1 MGMVRTSV
9 EQGRDETTIELK
21 RDSCD
26 GTEKHW
32 SEGDLEQQI
41 GSERRLVISIVSP
54 VGGARPV
61 PTMRTRSSLAS
72 ALARSASSS
81 RRKSHSQLGFPPV
94 ASLPLSHSRA
104 RRRARPS
111 GSTVETGAGVD
122 SRTSSLAGSARG
134 APPASNRPSPSLW
147 IEFGTAPHP
156 LLRAP
161 CGAARLARRRL
172 SFAPSARP
180 PFPRTSGYG
189 PRTPPPRWPPR
200 GTWPRRRRR
209 SRRNAGGRARC
220 RRRPSTRR

>member
-32 SEGDLEQQI
+32 SEEDLEQQI
-41 GSERRLVISIVSP
+41 GSERRLVKSSCRPSVAHDPCRYAYRVSACTLGEQLSAKIALP
-54 VGGARPV
+54 ARV
-61 PTMRTRSSLAS
+61 
-72 ALARSASSS
+72 SS
-81 RRKSHSQLGFPPV
+81 RRV
-94 ASLPLSHSRA
+94 ATALPFARASASASVRVHSRDRSGSRFA
-104 RRRARPS
+104 HVESRWQRSRRAPRLES
-111 GSTVETGAGVD
+111 SV
-122 SRTSSLAGSARG
+122 SLAVDRVRHRT
-134 APPASNRPSPSLW
+134 PPPPPRAMWSRATRAAASVL
-147 IEFGTAPHP
+147 
-156 LLRAP
+156 
-161 CGAARLARRRL
+161 
-172 SFAPSARP
+172 APSARP

-220 RRRPSTRR
+220 RARPSTRR